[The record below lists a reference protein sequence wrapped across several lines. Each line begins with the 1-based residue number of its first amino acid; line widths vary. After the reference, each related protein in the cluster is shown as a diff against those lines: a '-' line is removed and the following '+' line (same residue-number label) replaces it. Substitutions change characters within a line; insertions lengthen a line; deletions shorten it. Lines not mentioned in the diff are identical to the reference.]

1 MGKQWQLLIGMF
13 VLLAVFS
20 SAKADTTAMGLTL
33 SKTTLQQFI
42 KAYPS
47 AQHEGRSKWSDGDI
61 FSIPNNELGLE
72 GAKNNAIIFNQAG
85 RITAI
90 MLELDKT
97 RFDEVESMLEHK
109 YVALKKQISFAGDK
123 YAKYQNEND
132 LIELDAPYLAP
143 VMKLTYSEQLFQEAW
158 LKKSAQE
165 FSRR

>member
-1 MGKQWQLLIGMF
+1 MGKQWQLLVSLF
-13 VLLAVFS
+13 VLIAVFS
-20 SAKADTTAMGLTL
+20 SAKANTTAMGLTL
-33 SKTTLQQFI
+33 GKTTLQQFI
-42 KAYPS
+42 KAYPT

-72 GAKNNAIIFNQAG
+72 GAKNNAVIFNTAG

-109 YVALKKQISFAGDK
+109 YVAVKKQISFAGDK

-132 LIELDAPYLAP
+132 LIELDAPYL
-143 VMKLTYSEQLFQEAW
+143 EQLFQEAW
-158 LKKSAQE
+158 LKKSAEE

>member
-1 MGKQWQLLIGMF
+1 
-13 VLLAVFS
+13 
-20 SAKADTTAMGLTL
+20 
-33 SKTTLQQFI
+33 
-42 KAYPS
+42 
-47 AQHEGRSKWSDGDI
+47 
-61 FSIPNNELGLE
+61 
-72 GAKNNAIIFNQAG
+72 
-85 RITAI
+85 